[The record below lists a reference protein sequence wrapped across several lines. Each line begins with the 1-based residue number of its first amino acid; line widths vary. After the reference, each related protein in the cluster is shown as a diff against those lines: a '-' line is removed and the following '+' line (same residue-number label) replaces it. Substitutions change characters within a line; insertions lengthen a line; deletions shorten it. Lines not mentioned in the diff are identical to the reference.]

1 MKMFEVGDRSP
12 FLIDL
17 LVEVWEDSVK
27 NTHLFIKKR
36 NRKYQGICA
45 TCT

>member
-27 NTHLFIKKR
+27 NTHLVLSKEEIENIKE
-36 NRKYQGICA
+36 YVHMH
-45 TCT
+45 

>member
-12 FLIDL
+12 F

-27 NTHLFIKKR
+27 NTHLFYQKK
-36 NRKYQGICA
+36 K
-45 TCT
+45 

>member
-1 MKMFEVGDRSP
+1 MKSLEEGDRSP

-27 NTHLFIKKR
+27 NTHLFYQKK
-36 NRKYQGICA
+36 K
-45 TCT
+45 

>member
-12 FLIDL
+12 FFIDL

-27 NTHLFIKKR
+27 NTHLFLSKEEIENIKE
-36 NRKYQGICA
+36 YVHMH
-45 TCT
+45 

>member
-27 NTHLFIKKR
+27 NTHLF
-36 NRKYQGICA
+36 YQKMK
-45 TCT
+45 

>member
-27 NTHLFIKKR
+27 NTHLFLSKEEIENNKE
-36 NRKYQGICA
+36 YVHMH
-45 TCT
+45 

>member
-1 MKMFEVGDRSP
+1 MKMVEVGARSP

-27 NTHLFIKKR
+27 NTHLFYQKK
-36 NRKYQGICA
+36 K
-45 TCT
+45 